1 MIKGGPKG
9 PPFCMGSLIQH
20 HIRATEALRRSVRK
34 GRTNEVAMLKRLSPY
49 LLWLVLAIPALTMIS
64 PFLDEN
70 TRALRGVLHGSGEFA
85 ARFMI
90 ISLMATPL
98 LMLTKG
104 SRFARWL
111 RANRRYFGVAAFAYA
126 AIHTLAYVLGEA
138 SLTRILSEATEFDMW
153 TGWLAFAIFIPLAAT
168 SMDYMVRKMGTWWKP
183 LQRWTYAAAV
193 LSLLHWASLHDWN
206 GWVAPAVHFAPL
218 AALTLYRL
226 WWTYLRVRPALA
238 A

>member
-1 MIKGGPKG
+1 
-9 PPFCMGSLIQH
+9 
-20 HIRATEALRRSVRK
+20 
-34 GRTNEVAMLKRLSPY
+34 MLKKLSPY
-49 LLWLVLAIPALTMIS
+49 WLWLVLALPALTMIS
-64 PFLDEN
+64 PFFADD

-90 ISLMATPL
+90 ISMMATPL
-98 LMLTKG
+98 MMLTKG

-126 AIHTLAYVLGEA
+126 AVHTLAYVMGE
-138 SLTRILSEATEFDMW
+138 SLDRILAEATQFDIL

-168 SMDYMVRKMGTWWKP
+168 SMDYAVRKLGTWWKP

-193 LSLLHWASLHDWN
+193 LTLLHWASLHDWN

-226 WWTYLRVRPALA
+226 WWTYLRVRPTRMA
-238 A
+238 